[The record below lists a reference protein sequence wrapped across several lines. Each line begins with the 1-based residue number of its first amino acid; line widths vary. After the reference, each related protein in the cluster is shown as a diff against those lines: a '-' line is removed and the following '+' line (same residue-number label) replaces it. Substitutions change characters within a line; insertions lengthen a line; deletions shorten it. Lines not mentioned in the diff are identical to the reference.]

1 MERTAGVT
9 FPYVLVG
16 ESGEPLGDV
25 TSETGTWE
33 IGDLIPCGGHVFEIR
48 AIEETTLHVKRVI

>member
-33 IGDLIPCGGHVFEIR
+33 IGDLIPCAGHVFEIR